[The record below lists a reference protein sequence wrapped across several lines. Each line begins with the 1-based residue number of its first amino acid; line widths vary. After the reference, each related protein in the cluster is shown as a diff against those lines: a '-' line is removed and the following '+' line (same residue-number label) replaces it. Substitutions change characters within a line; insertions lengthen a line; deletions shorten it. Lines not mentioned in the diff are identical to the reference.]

1 MKIAVMGSGGVGG
14 YYGGLL
20 ARIGHDVTFIARGAH
35 LAAMQS
41 NGLQVRSVHGDF
53 VISPAQA
60 TDTPAQVGPVDL
72 VLVCVKMPGT
82 EAAARATRLMVG
94 PDTTVMSLQ
103 NGIDAAGRIGA
114 AVGMEHVVGGVTW
127 ISSAI
132 EEPGVIRQMSQFR
145 RVALGEFD
153 GQITLRVQA
162 IAAAFEETG
171 VTVDLVTD
179 IARLLWTKFVFIAGI
194 SGVGALTRL
203 EIGDY
208 RSVPETR
215 ALLVSLMR
223 EVESLARADGVNL
236 ETDVVEQALAIVDGA
251 APTIKPSMQRDV
263 ESGRRSELE
272 SMIGVVCRQ
281 GRELGVPTPVADVIY
296 AALLPIELRVEVES
310 RQMSGERRER

>member
-1 MKIAVMGSGGVGG
+1 MKIAVMGSGGIGG

-20 ARIGHDVTFIARGAH
+20 TRTGQDVTFIARGAH
-35 LAAMQS
+35 LAAIRA
-41 NGLQVRSVHGDF
+41 NGLRVKSVHGNF
-53 VISPAQA
+53 VISPAHA
-60 TDTPAQVGPVDL
+60 TDAPAEVGTVDM
-72 VLVCVKMPGT
+72 VLICVKTPDT
-82 EAAARATRLMVG
+82 EQAAEAIRPMVG
-94 PDTTVMSLQ
+94 PNTTVVSLQ
-103 NGIDAAGRIGA
+103 NGIDTAERIGA
-114 AVGMEHVVGGVTW
+114 VVGMEHVVGGVTW

-132 EEPGVIRQMSQFR
+132 EAPGVIRQISQFR

-223 EVESLARADGVNL
+223 EVESLARAGGVDL
-236 ETDVVEQALAIVDGA
+236 SADVIEESLAIVDGA

-263 ESGRRSELE
+263 EAGRRSELE
-272 SMIGVVCRQ
+272 SMIGVICRK
-281 GRELGVPTPVADVIY
+281 GRELDIPTPSANVVY
-296 AALLPIELRVEVES
+296 SALLPIELKARA
-310 RQMSGERRER
+310 RQACPV